1 MKLLGIHKS
10 DKPAKKYYAELE
22 KDTGRTKRIY
32 FGQAGAPD
40 FTKTKSEERKKLYID
55 RHQAREDWSKSGV
68 ETSGFWARHI
78 LWEYPSIV
86 QSTRAVREKYNL

>member
-40 FTKTKSEERKKLYID
+40 FTKTKSEERKKMYID
-55 RHQAREDWSKSGV
+55 RHHAREDWSKSGV
-68 ETSGFWARHI
+68 ETPGFWARHI
-78 LWEYPSIV
+78 LWEYPSC
-86 QSTRAVREKYNL
+86 